1 MNNPFVRIDKISHVD
16 KKKFGHDLYYL
27 KSYRNNN
34 NTDRVAFSMDCG
46 RLFTTLDSYSGALA
60 DLY

>member
-16 KKKFGHDLYYL
+16 KKNLDTICIFL

-34 NTDRVAFSMDCG
+34 NTDRVAFSMDNG
-46 RLFTTLDSYSGALA
+46 RLYTILDSYYGALA

>member
-1 MNNPFVRIDKISHVD
+1 MNNPFVGIDKISHVD
-16 KKKFGHDLYYL
+16 KKKFGHDLYFL

-46 RLFTTLDSYSGALA
+46 RLFTILDSYSGALA